1 MGLIGWIKGK
11 YYDSRLDKADNL
23 VLENDLERAEQ
34 IYRELLGKQD
44 DAATH
49 FTNMLVEHSDDA
61 QSKISSLKT
70 IESLEEFVVEENS
83 EEYKKGLNIHVRN
96 MEVLAKELFNKNS
109 MIRLY
114 LYSSLLKII
123 IVAKRSFPRNVI
135 NIAHITNILWLSMTR
150 SL

>member
-49 FTNMLVEHSDDA
+49 FTNMLDEHSDDA

-96 MEVLAKELFNKNS
+96 MEVLAKELFNKKQ
-109 MIRLY
+109 Y
-114 LYSSLLKII
+114 DKAVSLLFAIKNYHSGE
-123 IVAKRSFPRNVI
+123 AKFSKKCHKYSAYNQY
-135 NIAHITNILWLSMTR
+135 L
-150 SL
+150 